1 MLFLTGEAGIGKSRL
16 LAELHR
22 RFDEEQ
28 VEGAQPVWL
37 EGRCISYG
45 ESLPL
50 WPFRDLL
57 RGWLG
62 VSVEE
67 PELRVRVPLRR
78 RVEELFGARAGE
90 IYPYLGSVLG
100 VTLEPDAAARVDA
113 LSPEALQYRTFEVLG
128 ALLAR
133 LAEDGP
139 VVCAIEDLHWADP
152 TSVQLAERLLPLT
165 EDAAV
170 LLVLSMREERDHP
183 CWALKEL
190 AAREYPHLYRE
201 LALEPLSGDAE
212 RELLESL
219 TGGTLPAD
227 LARRILAQ
235 AEGNPFFLEEL
246 VRSLVDAGALV
257 RDERGWRFD
266 HEAAIE
272 IPQTVE
278 RVIVA
283 RIDRLDRPRT
293 ACSPRRRRSGAV
305 SGWRCSRA

>member
-1 MLFLTGEAGIGKSRL
+1 MEALIRPIVERTGPACRRALKDAGLGRGQLDGVILVG
-16 LAELHR
+16 
-22 RFDEEQ
+22 
-28 VEGAQPVWL
+28 GAT
-37 EGRCISYG
+37 RT
-45 ESLPL
+45 PL
-50 WPFRDLL
+50 
-57 RGWLG
+57 
-62 VSVEE
+62 
-67 PELRVRVPLRR
+67 VRAW
-78 RVEELFGARAGE
+78 VEELFGTRAGE

-152 TSVQLAERLLPLT
+152 TSVQLAERTLPLT

-190 AAREYPHLYRE
+190 AAREYPHLDRE

-219 TGGTLPAD
+219 TGAGTLPD
-227 LARRILAQ
+227 ELARRILAQ

-246 VRSLVDAGALV
+246 VRSLIDAGALV
-257 RDERGWRFD
+257 RDEGGWRFD
-266 HEAAIE
+266 HEVAIE

-283 RIDRLDRPRT
+283 RIDRLDATTHSVLT
-293 ACSPRRRRSGAV
+293 AAAALGRRRYRSPSGKYLRSVFPCSKSPRARKLG
-305 SGWRCSRA
+305 SR